1 MSDSL
6 KGGATHPPASEP
18 GAGHSGACLPEVS
31 LSGADHPRA
40 GHPGGG
46 RADGGHPD
54 SAEPGAAQSSAA
66 RAAPADPADSTASIT
81 SNASNALPVLESPF
95 VDSLGV
101 QLVSAADGASEV
113 VLPLASSHMNT
124 WAVAHGGVTMTLA
137 DVALAMAAR
146 SLAGNGVGVVT
157 VEMKVNFMQPGRGE
171 LRATARVLHRSTT
184 MAYCEGEIRDSEG
197 HFVAKALGTFKYMR
211 RLAVGREVTQQR
223 LRSDPS
229 AKPGPSDG

>member
-1 MSDSL
+1 MTDSNR
-6 KGGATHPPASEP
+6 GG
-18 GAGHSGACLPEVS
+18 
-31 LSGADHPRA
+31 A
-40 GHPGGG
+40 GHPG
-46 RADGGHPD
+46 ASH
-54 SAEPGAAQSSAA
+54 S
-66 RAAPADPADSTASIT
+66 AAPAANPAVAP
-81 SNASNALPVLESPF
+81 NALAVLESPF
-95 VDSLGV
+95 VEHLGV
-101 QLVSAADGASEV
+101 QLLSAADGVSEV
-113 VLPLASSHMNT
+113 LLPLAPDHMNT

-146 SLAGNGVGVVT
+146 SLAGDGVGVVT

-184 MAYCEGEIRDSEG
+184 MAYCEGEIRDSED

-211 RLAVGREVTQQR
+211 RLAVGREVTHQR